1 MGKIEEYLGKAKDVA
16 EEAGGKAK
24 ELAGDVASG
33 AKEAVN
39 EAFKDVKAA
48 KELKQGIAELE
59 ALPPLEGSLLYNMEF
74 EATRNYLNGLA
85 LIIEDG
91 RLDADSIDQEIRKV
105 IAKVQP
111 DAEDQ
116 SGATGELTEEQQA
129 INKAKTIAFDAC
141 LRALDAQNI

>member
-1 MGKIEEYLGKAKDVA
+1 MGKIEEYLGKARDVA

-24 ELAGDVASG
+24 EFAGDVASG

-48 KELKQGIAELE
+48 KELKQGITELE

-91 RLDADSIDQEIRKV
+91 RLDAASIEEEIRKV
-105 IAKVQP
+105 IVKVQP

-116 SGATGELTEEQQA
+116 AGEPTEESQA
-129 INKAKTIAFDAC
+129 IGKAKAIAFDAC
-141 LRALDAQNI
+141 LRALDALNV